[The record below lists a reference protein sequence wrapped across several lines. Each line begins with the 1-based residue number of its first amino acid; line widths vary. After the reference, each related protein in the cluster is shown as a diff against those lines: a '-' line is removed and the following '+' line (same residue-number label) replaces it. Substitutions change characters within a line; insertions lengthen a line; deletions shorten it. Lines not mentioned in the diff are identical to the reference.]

1 MTDQTPE
8 ERETT
13 APGPADAGSAIS
25 PAPASPSP
33 EAIVAAE
40 SVAADSVA
48 AEPVSAEPV
57 AAPPPPAPADAWA
70 PPVPKT
76 VIPDETPTEPID
88 VPAWPWTTAAAA
100 PAATGSTTF
109 APVAGDNPAADATNV
124 PATPVVAPIPVSPW
138 APPTSAPASSS
149 GWLPP
154 DPATTPATDVNPY
167 ASAATASG
175 WPAREPGSDPAVG
188 SYAAA
193 AGQTQTY
200 SPSPEPRPG
209 WTRPI
214 WEAPGQTT
222 PESWFET
229 APVATAAVR
238 PQPESHRAGAIG
250 LILAASLISAT
261 LAASGTYFALSTS
274 GALDR
279 PIVVAPSPVADPT
292 GVRAPVPAPV
302 DQNSA
307 IIAVAAKVSP
317 AVVTIDAVAGAN
329 TSDPLSLPSE
339 GIGSGII
346 FDANGWI
353 LTNRHVVSGSDQLT
367 VKLKDGREL
376 KGTVYGIDTLT
387 DLAIVKVDATGLPTA
402 AIGDSSSLKVGQLA
416 IAIGSPLGTY
426 TNTVTSGII
435 SAMGRSIQVSGG
447 QINNLIQTDT
457 AINPGN
463 SGGPLLD
470 ANGTVIGI
478 NTAIAA
484 NAPGIGFAIPV
495 NIARPIM
502 QQALA
507 GQKLARPWIGVRYVP
522 IDLQV
527 QKAESLPVDHGAY
540 VSAGA
545 NATDS
550 AVVSG
555 SPADQAG
562 IKAGDIIVTIE
573 GTPVDGQ
580 HPLDDILSQFA
591 PGKTVTLGILRG
603 GQSLTLQLT
612 LGTRPTNL

>member
-1 MTDQTPE
+1 M
-8 ERETT
+8 
-13 APGPADAGSAIS
+13 I
-25 PAPASPSP
+25 
-33 EAIVAAE
+33 
-40 SVAADSVA
+40 
-48 AEPVSAEPV
+48 
-57 AAPPPPAPADAWA
+57 
-70 PPVPKT
+70 
-76 VIPDETPTEPID
+76 
-88 VPAWPWTTAAAA
+88 VPAWPWATANATPTEPVS
-100 PAATGSTTF
+100 PAASEFPQTPV
-109 APVAGDNPAADATNV
+109 APVAPAV
-124 PATPVVAPIPVSPW
+124 EPISPW
-138 APPTSAPASSS
+138 APPVSAPVPGTS
-149 GWLPP
+149 GWLSSAPGTPP
-154 DPATTPATDVNPY
+154 GTPPNSY
-167 ASAATASG
+167 ASGPDATG
-175 WPAREPGSDPAVG
+175 WPTRAGAAGPAIG
-188 SYAAA
+188 TYAAA
-193 AGQTQTY
+193 ANETQTY
-200 SPSPEPRPG
+200 SPSPESRPG

-214 WEAPGQTT
+214 WESPGQAT
-222 PESWFET
+222 PESWFES
-229 APVATAAVR
+229 APVATAAAR
-238 PQPESHRAGAIG
+238 PQPESHRGGAIG
-250 LILAASLISAT
+250 LILAASLMSAT
-261 LAASGTYFALSTS
+261 LAAGGTYFALSSS
-274 GALDR
+274 GALDL
-279 PIVVAPSPVADPT
+279 PAPVAPTPVVDQT
-292 GVRAPVPAPV
+292 GARASVAPAPV

-307 IIAVAAKVSP
+307 IIQVAATVSP
-317 AVVTIDAVAGAN
+317 AVVTIDAVAGAT

-339 GIGSGII
+339 GIGSGVI

-353 LTNRHVVSGSDQLT
+353 LTNRHVVSGSNQLT
-367 VKLKDGREL
+367 VKLKDGREF

-387 DLAIVKVDATGLPTA
+387 DLAIVKVNASGLPTA
-402 AIGDSSSLKVGQLA
+402 QIGDSSALKVGQLA

-527 QKAESLPVDHGAY
+527 QKSENLPVDHGAY
-540 VSAGA
+540 VSSGTGTGTGTGTTAA
-545 NATDS
+545 QP

-555 SPADQAG
+555 SPADKAG
-562 IKAGDIIVTIE
+562 IKDGDIIITIE
-573 GTPVDGQ
+573 GSPVDGQ

-591 PGKTVTLGILRG
+591 PGKTVTMGILRG
-603 GQSLTLQLT
+603 GQSMTLQLT